1 SVSGEGTQLKA
12 PIPGVVYKL
21 VAKEGTKVNA
31 GDTVIIL
38 EAMKMENAVG
48 APVDGTV
55 LEIKVNEGDHVAGG
69 ETIAIIGSD

>member
-1 SVSGEGTQLKA
+1 
-12 PIPGVVYKL
+12 
-21 VAKEGTKVNA
+21 
-31 GDTVIIL
+31 
-38 EAMKMENAVG
+38 MKMENAVG

>member
-1 SVSGEGTQLKA
+1 MSGEGTPLKA
-12 PIPGVVYKL
+12 PIPGVVCKL
-21 VAKEGTKVNA
+21 VAKEGAKVNA

-55 LEIKVNEGDHVAGG
+55 LEIKVNAGDQVAGG
-69 ETIAIIGSD
+69 ETIAIIGTD